1 MTMSLGGG
9 SGADPPPLGAAD
21 GPPGAADA
29 EGPPDALGSAVGDG
43 SLDALGAADAEGPPD
58 GSGSADAEGSV
69 DAVGS
74 AEAEGPV
81 DGLGPVVGGS
91 SDAVGSAEAVGGS
104 GSAVGVGEPLVGAG
118 EGERLGVGAGR
129 GAGVLTGG
137 RGAGAVAGASGRRA
151 GGWAPGVPTMC
162 SRGVGTT
169 GLTGGAAGST
179 DGTAVTVDVGEPVGG
194 GGTTTGPMEGVGMN
208 GVLPSG
214 TAVLPTVAEP
224 VLIAARTGIEA
235 VPASSATVS
244 R

>member
-1 MTMSLGGG
+1 MVG
-9 SGADPPPLGAAD
+9 SADAVGPSD
-21 GPPGAADA
+21 GPGSADA
-29 EGPPDALGSAVGDG
+29 DG
-43 SLDALGAADAEGPPD
+43 SLDAVGP
-58 GSGSADAEGSV
+58 ADAEGS
-69 DAVGS
+69 
-74 AEAEGPV
+74 V

-91 SDAVGSAEAVGGS
+91 LDAVGSTGSLGSAEAVGGS
-104 GSAVGVGEPLVGAG
+104 GSTVGVGEPLVGDG
-118 EGERLGVGAGR
+118 DGDRVGVGAGR
-129 GAGVLTGG
+129 GAGVLVGG

-151 GGWAPGVPTMC
+151 GECSTGTPTIV

-169 GLTGGAAGST
+169 GLTGDAAGST
-179 DGTAVTVDVGEPVGG
+179 EGTAVTVDVGEPVGG

-214 TAVLPTVAEP
+214 SAVLPTVAEP